1 MDKNKSKKNEY
12 DSSSTSSYESS
23 SEDEKE
29 FKKKFIPPL
38 IRLREAIKQKKN
50 ERKKGTIKYKENF
63 DE

>member
-1 MDKNKSKKNEY
+1 MDKNKSKKTE
-12 DSSSTSSYESS
+12 DESSSDSSYESS

-29 FKKKFIPPL
+29 FKKKFIPAH
-38 IRLREAIKQKKN
+38 IRLREAIKQKKD